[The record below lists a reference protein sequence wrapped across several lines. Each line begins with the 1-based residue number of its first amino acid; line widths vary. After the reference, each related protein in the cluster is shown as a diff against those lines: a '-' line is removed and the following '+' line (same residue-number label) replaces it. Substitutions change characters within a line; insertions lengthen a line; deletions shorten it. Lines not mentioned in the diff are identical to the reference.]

1 MQLAARASGCPSV
14 AGVRCALDLV
24 TRSSVRARTAPC
36 FGGLKI
42 TANAEVVDTEGAVM
56 PGLFA
61 CGELVGGVF
70 YLNYP
75 GGAGLTNGAVF
86 GRIAGRQAGQFA
98 AEQAP
103 PVDFGLPTRWRDSEV
118 RVSGSAAD

>member
-1 MQLAARASGCPSV
+1 
-14 AGVRCALDLV
+14 
-24 TRSSVRARTAPC
+24 
-36 FGGLKI
+36 
-42 TANAEVVDTEGAVM
+42 M

-98 AEQAP
+98 AQQAP